1 MNTEEKK
8 VVWSL
13 QNNKRT
19 EAERNVFKPTGVKK
33 KQLTTWQYIVISLL
47 VVLISSFSL
56 TFLAEESSK
65 ICFIP
70 NFCFQ
75 SKENIVLHTLYIFG
89 NILIVLLAIIVAY
102 AIGKKIGDKIK
113 KE

>member
-1 MNTEEKK
+1 MSTEEKK

-33 KQLTTWQYIVISLL
+33 KQLSTLQYIIISLL

-70 NFCFQ
+70 SFCFQ
-75 SKENIVLHTLYIFG
+75 SKENTLLYTLYIFG

-102 AIGKKIGDKIK
+102 SIGKKIGDKIK

>member
-1 MNTEEKK
+1 MSTEEKK

-19 EAERNVFKPTGVKK
+19 EAERNVFKPTGIKK
-33 KQLTTWQYIVISLL
+33 KQLTKSQYIIISLL
-47 VVLISSFSL
+47 VILISSFSM
-56 TFLAEESSK
+56 TFIAEKTSE
-65 ICFIP
+65 ICFVS

-75 SKENIVLHTLYIFG
+75 SNENIFLYTLYIFF

-102 AIGKKIGDKIK
+102 IIGKKLGNKLK

>member
-19 EAERNVFKPTGVKK
+19 EAERNIFKPTGIKK
-33 KQLTTWQYIVISLL
+33 KQVKASQYIIISLL
-47 VVLISSFSL
+47 IILVSSFSM
-56 TFLAEESSK
+56 TFIAEKSSK

-70 NFCFQ
+70 SFCFQ
-75 SKENIVLHTLYIFG
+75 SKENIFLHTLYIFI
-89 NILIVLLAIIVAY
+89 NILIVLLTIIVAY
-102 AIGKKIGDKIK
+102 IIGKKIGDKIK